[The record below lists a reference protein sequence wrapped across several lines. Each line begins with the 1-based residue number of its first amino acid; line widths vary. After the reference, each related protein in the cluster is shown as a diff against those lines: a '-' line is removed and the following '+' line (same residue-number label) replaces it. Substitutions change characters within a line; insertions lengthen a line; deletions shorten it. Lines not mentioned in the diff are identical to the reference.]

1 MSMIDLR
8 LGDCI
13 QLSKELED
21 NSIDCT
27 VTSPPYNKCG
37 VGGGLFRKIEYAAF
51 DDTLPEDQYQ
61 DQKEMFKLNHD
72 MRTRIITS
80 PSFNQSHIIGAIL
93 FEQTMERLV
102 SGVPTAD
109 YLWKTK
115 KIVPFLKVDKGLKD
129 LKDGVRL
136 MKDIPD
142 LRGTLKKA
150 AEYGIFGTKMR
161 SVIDEDNTLGI
172 DKIVNQQFEIGKIIL
187 DSGLVPIIEPE
198 VTITISQ
205 KSQAEESLKKSLIKY
220 LNKLQPNQNV
230 LLKLTLPEK
239 DNFYEDL
246 VNHPNVLRVVALS
259 GGYSLEEANKRLREN
274 YGVVASFSRALT
286 QSLFV
291 HQNIDEFNST
301 LEQTI
306 SAIADASKT

>member
-1 MSMIDLR
+1 MEKTLNNTE
-8 LGDCI
+8 
-13 QLSKELED
+13 QLKRVRTDKGFVAALDQS
-21 NSIDCT
+21 
-27 VTSPPYNKCG
+27 
-37 VGGGLFRKIEYAAF
+37 GGSTPKALQLYGIS
-51 DDTLPEDQYQ
+51 EDQYQ
-61 DQKEMFKLNHD
+61 DEEEMFKLIHD

-80 PSFNQSHIIGAIL
+80 PSFSQSNIIGAIL
-93 FEQTMERLV
+93 FEQTMERLI

-142 LRGTLKKA
+142 LGETLKKA
-150 AEYGIFGTKMR
+150 SEYGIFGTKMR
-161 SVIDEDNTLGI
+161 SVIDEDNALGI
-172 DKIVNQQFEIGKIIL
+172 DKIVDQQFEIGKIIL
-187 DSGLVPIIEPE
+187 DAGLIPIIEPE

-220 LNKLQPNQNV
+220 LNKLQPKQNV
-230 LLKLTLPEK
+230 LLKLTLPEQ

-259 GGYSLEEANKRLREN
+259 GGYSLAEATKRLEEN
-274 YGVVASFSRALT
+274 SGVVASFSRALT
-286 QSLFV
+286 QSLFF
-291 HQNIDEFNST
+291 HQTADEFNSA
-301 LEQTI
+301 LDQTI
-306 SAIADASKT
+306 SGIAAASET

>member
-1 MSMIDLR
+1 MEKTLNNTE
-8 LGDCI
+8 
-13 QLSKELED
+13 QLKR
-21 NSIDCT
+21 
-27 VTSPPYNKCG
+27 
-37 VGGGLFRKIEYAAF
+37 VGTDKGFIAALDQSGGSTPKALQLYGISEN
-51 DDTLPEDQYQ
+51 QYK
-61 DQKEMFKLNHD
+61 DEEEMFNLIHD

-80 PSFNQSHIIGAIL
+80 PSFSQSHIIGAIL

-115 KIVPFLKVDKGLKD
+115 KIVPFLKVDKGLED
-129 LKDGVRL
+129 PKDGVRL

-142 LRGTLKKA
+142 LRETLKKA
-150 AEYGIFGTKMR
+150 SEHSIFGTKMR

-187 DSGLVPIIEPE
+187 DAGLTPIIEPE

-205 KSQAEESLKKSLIKY
+205 KSQAEQSLKKNLIKY

-230 LLKLTLPEK
+230 ILKLTLPEQG
-239 DNFYEDL
+239 NLYEDL
-246 VNHPNVLRVVALS
+246 INHPNVLRVVALS
-259 GGYSLEEANKRLREN
+259 GGYSLSEANKRLEEN
-274 YGVVASFSRALT
+274 FGVVASFSRALT

-291 HQNIDEFNST
+291 HQTADEFNSA
-301 LEQTI
+301 LDQTI
-306 SAIADASKT
+306 SGIAAASDT